1 MSAPKIIPGTMLA
14 AMIEKSF
21 KEADKDNSGYIDG
34 DELETVLGKFYKEV
48 GVPAPTKADIEDA
61 CKKLDYDKDG
71 KIQMNEYSIL
81 VKNMIKKQVQIS

>member
-1 MSAPKIIPGTMLA
+1 MSAPKIVPGTMLA

-21 KEADKDNSGYIDG
+21 KEADKDKSGYVDAA
-34 DELETVLGKFYKEV
+34 ELEKVLAPFYKEL
-48 GVPAPTKADIEDA
+48 GIPAPTKADIEDA

-71 KIQMNEYSIL
+71 KIQMNEYSVL